1 MSADRSGAGRV
12 APADSSHSKS
22 RLGVKMA
29 QVSAP
34 GKPVPQS
41 RRRLPEET
49 GIFAVLVVVV
59 LVLSTLSPSFRTV
72 SNGFVLLVNG
82 AVITF
87 LALGQAFVLLT
98 GGIDLSTGAN
108 IAMTGVSAAL
118 LMRLGVPW
126 PLASMLA
133 LSAATLLGLINGAL
147 THYLRIPAFIAT
159 FSTQG
164 VALAVPLIITGAQ
177 SISVHDFGFSWIGQG
192 RVLGVPTPVMLV
204 VLAAVAAGV
213 FLRMTRQGVHI
224 YALGGNRAAARLAG
238 VNVARTTL
246 FVYAVSGFCAGMGGL
261 IATSRLMVGFPAT
274 GTGNEL
280 FYSIAAAVVG
290 GVSLFGG
297 QGTVLGAMIGAVLIA
312 VVSNGMN
319 VINVQ
324 SYWQSL
330 VIGVIILLGVTFDTY
345 RRSRKDKPAQ
355 RKALAESPAPLTAQ
369 NAGVA
374 GPSIASASP
383 IEPGNSA

>member
-1 MSADRSGAGRV
+1 
-12 APADSSHSKS
+12 
-22 RLGVKMA
+22 MA
-29 QVSAP
+29 QHSDRAVTASA
-34 GKPVPQS
+34 KK
-41 RRRLPEET
+41 RWLPEET

-59 LVLSTLSPSFRTV
+59 LLLSFLSSSFRTV

-82 AVITF
+82 SVITF

-108 IAMTGVSAAL
+108 IAMTGVSVAL
-118 LMRLGVPW
+118 LMQMGLPW
-126 PLASMLA
+126 PVASA
-133 LSAATLLGLINGAL
+133 LGLLGGTLLGLINGSL
-147 THYLRIPAFIAT
+147 IHYLRIPAFIAT

-164 VALAVPLIITGAQ
+164 VALAIPLIITGAQ
-177 SISVHDFGFSWIGQG
+177 SVSVHDFGFSWIGQG
-192 RVLGVPTPVMLV
+192 RVLGLPAPVLLTV
-204 VLAAVAAGV
+204 VVAIAAAL
-213 FLRMTRQGVHI
+213 FLRMTRLGVHI
-224 YALGGNRAAARLAG
+224 YALGGNKAAARLNG

-246 FVYAVSGFCAGMGGL
+246 FVYSVSGFCGGMGGL

-297 QGTVLGAMIGAVLIA
+297 VGTILGTMIGAVLIA

-345 RRSRKDKPAQ
+345 RRSRKGMPILRRA
-355 RKALAESPAPLTAQ
+355 AA
-369 NAGVA
+369 A
-374 GPSIASASP
+374 GPFAQGREDLAISGSGGQPRPGSP
-383 IEPGNSA
+383 N

>member
-1 MSADRSGAGRV
+1 MAQ
-12 APADSSHSKS
+12 APAVNRATPLQKRHI
-22 RLGVKMA
+22 
-29 QVSAP
+29 
-34 GKPVPQS
+34 
-41 RRRLPEET
+41 PEEA

-59 LVLSTLSPSFRTV
+59 LAISLISPSFRTV

-82 AVITF
+82 TVITF

-108 IAMTGVSAAL
+108 IAMTGVIAAL
-118 LMRLGVPW
+118 LMQMGVPW
-126 PLASMLA
+126 PLAALLA

-147 THYLRIPAFIAT
+147 TYFLRIPAFIAT

-164 VALAVPLIITGAQ
+164 VALAIPLIITGAQ
-177 SISVHDFGFSWIGQG
+177 SISVHDPGFSWIGQG
-192 RVLGVPTPVMLV
+192 RVLGIPTPV
-204 VLAAVAAGV
+204 VLIALTAILTGL
-213 FLRMTRQGVHI
+213 FLRMTRLGVHI
-224 YALGGNRAAARLAG
+224 YAMGGNRAAARLAG

-280 FYSIAAAVVG
+280 FYSIAAGVVG

-297 QGTVLGAMIGAVLIA
+297 VGTVLGAMIGAVLIA

-330 VIGVIILLGVTFDTY
+330 VIGVIILIGVTFDTY
-345 RRSRKDKPAQ
+345 RRSRRAKPILRRSDSSASI
-355 RKALAESPAPLTAQ
+355 APSVPAPSVPA
-369 NAGVA
+369 V
-374 GPSIASASP
+374 S
-383 IEPGNSA
+383 GNSVEPKNAPQLRASSREETIN